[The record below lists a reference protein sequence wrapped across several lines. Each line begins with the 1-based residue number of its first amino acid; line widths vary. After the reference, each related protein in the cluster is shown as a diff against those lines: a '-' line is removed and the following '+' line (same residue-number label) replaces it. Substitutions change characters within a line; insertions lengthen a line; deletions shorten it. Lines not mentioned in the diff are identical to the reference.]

1 MMSAMPNTA
10 VELYLVRHAHAGD
23 PARWTGPD
31 ERRPLSAK
39 GRLQAER
46 LGRHLAAI
54 RLDIEVI
61 VSSPKVRA
69 RETADLVATAL
80 GTEVRIDE
88 RVGGG
93 LTIGSL
99 EDVLADAGNPARAM
113 VVGHDPDFSEL
124 VADLSG
130 APSIPMRKGAL
141 ARLDAARPLRPGG
154 AILRWLLPPDA
165 LADGAG
171 G

>member
-1 MMSAMPNTA
+1 MPNSA

-31 ERRPLSAK
+31 ERRPLSPK

-54 RLDIEVI
+54 RLDLDAI

-69 RETADLVATAL
+69 RETADLVAAAL
-80 GTEVRIDE
+80 GRSVQIDE

-93 LTIGSL
+93 LTIRSL
-99 EDVLADAGNPARAM
+99 EGVLTDAGNPARAM
-113 VVGHDPDFSEL
+113 IVGHDPDFSEL
-124 VADLSG
+124 AADLGG
-130 APSIPMRKGAL
+130 APTLPMRKGAL
-141 ARLDAARPLRPGG
+141 ARFDAPRPLRPGG

-165 LADGAG
+165 LADSAG
-171 G
+171 D

>member
-1 MMSAMPNTA
+1 MSRMPNSS

-54 RLDIEVI
+54 RLDLEAI

-69 RETADLVATAL
+69 RETADLVASAL
-80 GTEVRIDE
+80 GIGVRIDE
-88 RVGGG
+88 RLGGG
-93 LTIGSL
+93 LTIRSL
-99 EDVLADAGNPARAM
+99 EDLLADAGNPSRAM
-113 VVGHDPDFSEL
+113 IVGHDPDFSEL
-124 VADLSG
+124 AADLAG

-141 ARLDAARPLRPGG
+141 ARLDATRPLRPGG

-165 LADGAG
+165 LADSAG
-171 G
+171 D

>member
-1 MMSAMPNTA
+1 MMSGMPNSA

-39 GRLQAER
+39 GRQQAER

-54 RLDIEVI
+54 RLDLELI

-80 GTEVRIDE
+80 GLRARIDE
-88 RVGGG
+88 RLRRG
-93 LTIGSL
+93 LA
-99 EDVLADAGNPARAM
+99 EP
-113 VVGHDPDFSEL
+113 
-124 VADLSG
+124 
-130 APSIPMRKGAL
+130 K
-141 ARLDAARPLRPGG
+141 
-154 AILRWLLPPDA
+154 LP
-165 LADGAG
+165 
-171 G
+171 